1 MSLRAGVTV
10 TRSKKQ
16 TNLVLRLS
24 APLDQSSL
32 EKYQTTYIF
41 KIKMKILTSPALS
54 IKICRKFVQNLR
66 YEWVLEKEKNWI
78 SAKK

>member
-54 IKICRKFVQNLR
+54 IKICRKFVKTLR